1 MGKNTEDNLSSGTN
15 EFREKNPQPVLL
27 ALSTFRYSDAAVDLA
42 IDKAANSKFLIIL
55 IVTDVN
61 LERYLIDSDVWISR
75 DLGERCKKELLK
87 EYEEKNK
94 EIATSIAKKAE
105 SLGIRTKTYL
115 MTGRFALESL
125 KVVQDEKPD
134 VVITTRSK
142 RPSWLR
148 LLFGSPVDDLIDKA
162 QCPVIEA

>member
-1 MGKNTEDNLSSGTN
+1 MKKRTEHDIN
-15 EFREKNPQPVLL
+15 EISRENIQTVLL
-27 ALSTFRYSDAAVDLA
+27 ALSTFRYSNAAVDLA
-42 IDKAANSKFLIIL
+42 INKAAKSKLLIIL

-87 EYEEKNK
+87 EYEEKNR
-94 EIATSIAKKAE
+94 EIATSIAEKTE
-105 SLGIRTKTYL
+105 SIGIKTMIYL
-115 MTGRFALESL
+115 RTGRFALESL
-125 KVVQDEKPD
+125 KIVQDEKPD
-134 VVITTRSK
+134 IIITTRSK

-148 LLFGSPVDDLIDKA
+148 FLFGSPVDHLIDKA